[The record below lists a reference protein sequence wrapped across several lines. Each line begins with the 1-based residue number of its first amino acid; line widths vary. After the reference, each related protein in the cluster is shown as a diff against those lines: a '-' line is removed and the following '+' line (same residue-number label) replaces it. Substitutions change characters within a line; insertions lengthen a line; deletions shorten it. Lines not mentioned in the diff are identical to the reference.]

1 MEEDTEGL
9 ISYLAV
15 SLQEQLTKGKLQ
27 SGFTAIQMSLIS
39 QMIFLSL
46 EFRIEWT

>member
-27 SGFTAIQMSLIS
+27 SGFTAIQIS